1 MLVSRYII
9 WLVVYAV
16 FGWIYESTYC
26 TIAERRWQNRGFLYG
41 PLCPI
46 YGFGFIG
53 MMATWQSVLDQ
64 GLVVAPWQVF
74 VACAL
79 GSIVLEYVTSWG
91 LEQLFHARWWDYSN
105 MPLNINGRVC
115 LPATI
120 LFGLMG
126 LLVVYVLFEPTLAI
140 TNQLPAVAIEVL
152 ALVLVALVSADT
164 TLTATALTQFAD
176 TASAISRT
184 VNSKMDRFVDDAVV
198 RSDAAAAQL
207 REAKASAEG
216 AITREREAFATQ
228 IRASRIGEMSA
239 VVSSAARRIHHVV
252 PDVSNLSSP
261 TAQLERLL
269 NDIRKKD
276 ESR

>member
-26 TIAERRWQNRGFLYG
+26 TIMERRWQNRGFLYG

-53 MMATWQSVLDQ
+53 LMATWQSVLDQ